1 MGVHSSSCG
10 FCEDIGGCH
19 ADMHGKGL
27 SWPFAFGNTGL
38 GCFYLGLLSRRM
50 EFMDLKPAFNW

>member
-1 MGVHSSSCG
+1 MCVGVHSSSCG

-27 SWPFAFGNTGL
+27 SWPCAFGSAGVRL
-38 GCFYLGLLSRRM
+38 FLFGFAKSQDRVHG
-50 EFMDLKPAFNW
+50 PAASI